1 MLLAFGVANCAG
13 TVAAGAV
20 LGRWFRLTLPL
31 VLLAFAGAALLF
43 FFGAGL
49 ALNLFLVLIWGL
61 LFGFVPVGW
70 SAWIADQAELAGG
83 LSVAVTQ
90 FAIGLVAAVGG
101 LTFDAFGIRGIF
113 LIAAAFLVVAA
124 LWVRI
129 SFTLYARETGRLP

>member
-1 MLLAFGVANCAG
+1 M
-13 TVAAGAV
+13 AAGAV

-70 SAWIADQAELAGG
+70 TAWIARTLADQAELAGG

-113 LIAAAFLVVAA
+113 LIAAAYPVDAA

-129 SFTLYARETGRLP
+129 WFTLYARETGRLP